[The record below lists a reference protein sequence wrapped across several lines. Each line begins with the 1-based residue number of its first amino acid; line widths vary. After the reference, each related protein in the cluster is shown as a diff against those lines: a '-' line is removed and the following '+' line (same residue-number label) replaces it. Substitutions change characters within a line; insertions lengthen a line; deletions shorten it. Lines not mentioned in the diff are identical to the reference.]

1 MSSRK
6 WLNCRLAD
14 IHERLG
20 QQGHRISLPVISRL
34 LQKHDYRL
42 QSNLKENEG
51 RSHPDRNRQFEY
63 IRAQRAKHQTAGQP
77 RLSVDTKKKELIG
90 AFKNAGQ
97 TWCNEAE
104 LVNMHDFPSEAVG
117 RAVPYG
123 IYSELCR
130 VR

>member
-77 RLSVDTKKKELIG
+77 RLSVPL
-90 AFKNAGQ
+90 
-97 TWCNEAE
+97 
-104 LVNMHDFPSEAVG
+104 
-117 RAVPYG
+117 
-123 IYSELCR
+123 
-130 VR
+130 